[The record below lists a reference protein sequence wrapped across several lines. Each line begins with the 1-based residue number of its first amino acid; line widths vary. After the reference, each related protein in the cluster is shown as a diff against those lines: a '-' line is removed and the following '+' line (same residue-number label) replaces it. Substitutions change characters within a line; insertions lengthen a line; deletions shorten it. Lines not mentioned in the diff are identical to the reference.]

1 MRASTKVSACVILL
15 ILAACGGEPSG
26 EESNVVADAENGQGN
41 RSPDGSAASSEE
53 AAWRAARD
61 AATPE
66 AYTAFL
72 EDHPGGLYAREAAA
86 RHRILELGPISLNV
100 EISAPEG
107 QFMQSAPPVLT
118 NDGSI
123 APSRSIAAVPAGTT
137 QTLRFSANVN
147 GEDIT
152 EDIVTTFDE
161 MDGDRVIF
169 RNDDGVCIWN
179 DPATG
184 GIGYC
189 ESAMPAP
196 PDPADTRALMAYLWL
211 AVANDR

>member
-1 MRASTKVSACVILL
+1 MPGTARVT
-15 ILAACGGEPSG
+15 PP
-26 EESNVVADAENGQGN
+26 
-41 RSPDGSAASSEE
+41 PDGSAASSEE
-53 AAWRAARD
+53 TAWRAARD
-61 AATPE
+61 DATVE
-66 AYTAFL
+66 SYTAFL
-72 EDHPGGLYAREAAA
+72 NEYPDGIYAREAAA
-86 RHRILELGPISLNV
+86 RHRILELGPVSLNV
-100 EISAPEG
+100 EITAPEG
-107 QFMQSAPPVLT
+107 QYMQSAPPVLT
-118 NDGSI
+118 SDGSI

-152 EDIVTTFDE
+152 EDVVTTFAE
-161 MDGDRVIF
+161 IDGDRLVF

-184 GIGYC
+184 GLGYC
-189 ESAMPAP
+189 EGDMPAP